1 MFLFFLLQ
9 VRILVKHV
17 PSDVFAETGSESAAA
32 DLFLVGGQDAFQMKQ
47 VGLHGLLWHW
57 C

>member
-1 MFLFFLLQ
+1 M
-9 VRILVKHV
+9 KHV